1 MKIVKH
7 KKYPIV
13 IVGGSAAGLTAG
25 ITARRHYPGKDILLV
40 REEKRVLIPC
50 GIPYVF
56 GTVGS
61 PNKNLIPDA
70 VLEKNDIELL
80 VARATDIDCEKKV
93 LHTTDGDVGYERL
106 IIATGSRPAMP
117 PIPGFDLDGVYTVV
131 KDIAYLSE
139 LQQRLETSNDVVII
153 GGGFIGIE
161 FADEIN
167 KAGDKNVTIVE
178 MLPHCLALAYDE
190 EFCVEMEKVL
200 ESRGINIRT
209 SSRVAKV
216 AGDGKVEKVV
226 LSGGDE
232 IEADI
237 VIVGIGAVANV
248 DLAQKAGLRIGLT
261 GSVAVDR
268 TMQTSDENIYAC
280 GDCAEKIS
288 FFGGRP
294 SPLKLASIA
303 TLEARIAGANLFG
316 IRREN
321 VGTIGVWST
330 AVENTALATAGL
342 TEGMAEKRGYDA
354 VAVTVAGPNRHPGSM
369 PGAAMTKV
377 KLVFERNSGVILGGQ
392 VLGGPAAGEISNII
406 SACVQNRMTAEDIAM
421 FQTGTHPALTASPIA
436 YHMVNAAEM
445 AIKQMRER
453 GG

>member
-1 MKIVKH
+1 MEKADIIV
-7 KKYPIV
+7 
-13 IVGGSAAGLTAG
+13 VGGSAAGLTAG
-25 ITARRHYPGKDILLV
+25 ITARRHYPDKEILLV
-40 REEKRVLIPC
+40 RKEKQVLIPC
-50 GIPYVF
+50 GIPYIF

-61 PNKNLIPDA
+61 PQKNLVGDA
-70 VLEKNDIELL
+70 VLEKNSIELL
-80 VARATDIDCEKKV
+80 IAEATDIDREGKV
-93 LHTTDGDVGYERL
+93 LHATEGDVGYERL
-106 IIATGSRPAMP
+106 IVATGSRPAMP
-117 PIPGFDLDGVYTVV
+117 PIPGFDLDGVYAVV
-131 KDIAYLSE
+131 KDVEYLSG
-139 LQQRLETSNDVVII
+139 LQQRLETARDVVII

-167 KAGDKNVTIVE
+167 KAGDRNITIVE
-178 MLPHCLALAYDE
+178 ILPHCLALAYDE
-190 EFCVEMEKVL
+190 EFCIEMEKVL

-209 SSRVAKV
+209 SSRVEKI
-216 AGDGKVEKVV
+216 GGSGKVEKVV
-226 LSGGDE
+226 LSGGGE
-232 IEADI
+232 IEAD
-237 VIVGIGAVANV
+237 VVVLGIGAVANV

-261 GSVAVDR
+261 GSIAVDR

-321 VGTIGVWST
+321 VGTVGVWST
-330 AVENTALATAGL
+330 AVGNTALATAGL
-342 TEGMAEKRGYDA
+342 TEGMARERGYDA
-354 VAVTVAGPNRHPGSM
+354 VAATIAGPNRHPGLM
-369 PGAAMTKV
+369 PGAANTRV
-377 KLVFERNSGVILGGQ
+377 KLVFERNSGAILGGQ
-392 VLGGPAAGEISNII
+392 VIGGPAAGEIINAI

-445 AIKQMRER
+445 AIQQMRER

>member
-1 MKIVKH
+1 VKH
-7 KKYPIV
+7 KKYPV
-13 IVGGSAAGLTAG
+13 VVVGGSAAGLTAG
-25 ITARRHYPGKDILLV
+25 ITARRHYPDKDILLV
-40 REEKRVLIPC
+40 REEKQVLIPC
-50 GIPYVF
+50 GIPYIF

-61 PNKNLIPDA
+61 PDKDLIPDA
-70 VLEKNDIELL
+70 VLEKNGIELL
-80 VARATDIDCEKKV
+80 IAEATDIDREEKV
-93 LHTTDGDVGYERL
+93 LHTSEGDVGYERL
-106 IIATGSRPAMP
+106 VIATGSRPAMP

-131 KDIAYLSE
+131 KDVDYLSE
-139 LQQRLETSNDVVII
+139 LQGRLETSENVVII

-167 KAGDKNVTIVE
+167 KTGDNNVTVVE

-190 EFCVEMEKVL
+190 EFCAEMEKVL
-200 ESRGINIRT
+200 ESRGVEIRT
-209 SSRVAKV
+209 SSKV
-216 AGDGKVEKVV
+216 EKIAGDGKVEKVV
-226 LSGGDE
+226 LPDDE
-232 IEADI
+232 IEADV

-261 GSVAVDR
+261 GGIAVDR
-268 TMQTSDENIYAC
+268 TMRTSDESIYAC

-321 VGTIGVWST
+321 VGTVGVWST
-330 AVENTALATAGL
+330 AVGNTAMATAGL
-342 TEGMAEKRGYDA
+342 TEVMAKERGYDV
-354 VAVTVAGPNRHPGSM
+354 VAVTIAGPNRHPGIM
-369 PGAAMTKV
+369 PGAANTKV
-377 KLVFERNSGVILGGQ
+377 KLVFERNSGAILGGQ
-392 VLGGPAAGEISNII
+392 VVGGPAAGEIINAV

-421 FQTGTHPALTASPIA
+421 FQAGTHPALTASPIA

-445 AIKQMRER
+445 AIKKMREC